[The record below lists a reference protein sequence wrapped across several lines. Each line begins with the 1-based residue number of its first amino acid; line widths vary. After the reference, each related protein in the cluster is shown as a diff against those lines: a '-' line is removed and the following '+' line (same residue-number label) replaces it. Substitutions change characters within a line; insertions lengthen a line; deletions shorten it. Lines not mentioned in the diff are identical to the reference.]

1 MAWLVDAES
10 RRRGLAQLSCSK
22 LCTWGRTTVRA
33 GPCCRGMIPSA
44 VDLVLLACLRRLRAY
59 ERGRGVTGCSTST
72 RVCVPLGTLTLMA
85 CARVCFLSLLG
96 EGVGTRCCCGGEPG
110 SRLIVRSF
118 VRVHS
123 ARWPTPPRSP
133 HRSTLTSC
141 ASTRPLRASS
151 CAMAML
157 PPHVRIG
164 GGRLNATG
172 GATQPHHSPHGSPC
186 TRRLGTSSCR
196 NRIRRHC
203 DRS

>member
-33 GPCCRGMIPSA
+33 GPCCRRMIPSA

-72 RVCVPLGTLTLMA
+72 RVCVPLGTLTLVA

-118 VRVHS
+118 VRYAAAIESCRRQSKSRHI
-123 ARWPTPPRSP
+123 TPPPKQCRRLTLPHPPPSP
-133 HRSTLTSC
+133 PIPTSC
-141 ASTRPLRASS
+141 KPLSS
-151 CAMAML
+151 
-157 PPHVRIG
+157 
-164 GGRLNATG
+164 
-172 GATQPHHSPHGSPC
+172 S
-186 TRRLGTSSCR
+186 
-196 NRIRRHC
+196 
-203 DRS
+203 

>member
-72 RVCVPLGTLTLMA
+72 RVCVPLGTLTLVA

-118 VRVHS
+118 DSFR
-123 ARWPTPPRSP
+123 
-133 HRSTLTSC
+133 
-141 ASTRPLRASS
+141 
-151 CAMAML
+151 
-157 PPHVRIG
+157 
-164 GGRLNATG
+164 
-172 GATQPHHSPHGSPC
+172 
-186 TRRLGTSSCR
+186 
-196 NRIRRHC
+196 
-203 DRS
+203 

>member
-59 ERGRGVTGCSTST
+59 ERGRGVTGCSIST
-72 RVCVPLGTLTLMA
+72 RVCVPLGTLTLVA

-118 VRVHS
+118 AFRVGS
-123 ARWPTPPRSP
+123 RPFRRPWQRRSP
-133 HRSTLTSC
+133 NQSGMGSPSANHRLAATSC
-141 ASTRPLRASS
+141 SPRFGPAGMAYFVTR
-151 CAMAML
+151 
-157 PPHVRIG
+157 V
-164 GGRLNATG
+164 
-172 GATQPHHSPHGSPC
+172 Q
-186 TRRLGTSSCR
+186 RR
-196 NRIRRHC
+196 RRC
-203 DRS
+203 D

>member
-59 ERGRGVTGCSTST
+59 ERGRGVTGCSIST
-72 RVCVPLGTLTLMA
+72 RVCVPLGTLTLVA

-118 VRVHS
+118 SYPRRWSPRRTQRARSQPSSS
-123 ARWPTPPRSP
+123 ASRTTAAPVTFSYLHICLQSPRSAP
-133 HRSTLTSC
+133 TSC
-141 ASTRPLRASS
+141 SGCLSRLARRSRRPASL
-151 CAMAML
+151 
-157 PPHVRIG
+157 
-164 GGRLNATG
+164 
-172 GATQPHHSPHGSPC
+172 
-186 TRRLGTSSCR
+186 
-196 NRIRRHC
+196 
-203 DRS
+203 

>member
-44 VDLVLLACLRRLRAY
+44 DDLVLLACLRRLRAY

-72 RVCVPLGTLTLMA
+72 RVCVPLGTLTLVA

-118 VRVHS
+118 VRSFGVGPDAKEF
-123 ARWPTPPRSP
+123 ARGARTASRRHWS
-133 HRSTLTSC
+133 L
-141 ASTRPLRASS
+141 STR
-151 CAMAML
+151 
-157 PPHVRIG
+157 
-164 GGRLNATG
+164 GRNPNTHHHDRHTVYFNSTG
-172 GATQPHHSPHGSPC
+172 
-186 TRRLGTSSCR
+186 
-196 NRIRRHC
+196 
-203 DRS
+203 